1 MLPDNRNGRLL
12 FRLQPLIAKTY
23 ASVELKL
30 AIEKGYKELRNIA
43 KVLIPKLKVQINHG
57 KTTFSVETSS

>member
-1 MLPDNRNGRLL
+1 MLS
-12 FRLQPLIAKTY
+12 IKTF
-23 ASVELKL
+23 SVEFVWILTKEL
-30 AIEKGYKELRNIA
+30 LPVWQAIEKGYKELRNIA

>member
-1 MLPDNRNGRLL
+1 MLS
-12 FRLQPLIAKTY
+12 IKTF
-23 ASVELKL
+23 SVEFVWILTKEL
-30 AIEKGYKELRNIA
+30 LPVWQAIEKGYNELRNIA